1 MAFAFLGLGT
11 SVPGTVYDQA
21 DGRVIAESLCCRTD
35 EHATWLPAMYQG
47 TGIAKRHMVLPQ
59 SLVDDVLQGT
69 QDSGSVFL
77 PTGEA
82 DDRGPTTAQRMHVY
96 RAEAGPLATAAA
108 AAALRQADLSPE
120 ALTHLVTVSC
130 TGFHAPGFDQ
140 ELLHALGLSAEIQR
154 THIGFMGCHGALNG
168 LRVARAFTD
177 ADPDARVLVCAVELC
192 SLHYHYGWDPGKV
205 VANAIFAD
213 GAAAVIG
220 SSPATAPKNTWRL
233 VASGS
238 CVFPGTSA
246 AMSWTIGD
254 HGFEMTLSKQVPGLI
269 QTHLRPWLID
279 WLERQEMRLS
289 DIRSW
294 AIHPGGPR
302 ILGAVEEALDL
313 RPQQTAA
320 ARAVFAEYGNMSSPT
335 VLFILERMRREN
347 APRPCL
353 ALGFGP
359 GLAVEAALFE

>member
-1 MAFAFLGLGT
+1 MGFAFLGVGT
-11 SVPGTVYDQA
+11 SVPSTVYDQT

-35 EHATWLPAMYQG
+35 EHATWLPTMYQG
-47 TGIAKRHMVLPQ
+47 TGISKRHMVLPRC
-59 SLVDDVLQGT
+59 LVDDVLQGKK
-69 QDSGSVFL
+69 DSGSVFL

-82 DDRGPTTAQRMHVY
+82 DDRGPTTAQRIEVY
-96 RAEAGPLATAAA
+96 REEAGPLALAAT
-108 AAALRQADLSPE
+108 AAALRQAGMAPA
-120 ALTHLVTVSC
+120 ALTHIVTVSC

-140 ELLHALGLSAEIQR
+140 ELLHGLDLSTEIQR

-168 LRVARAFTD
+168 LRVARAFAD
-177 ADPDARVLVCAVELC
+177 ADPEARVLLCAAELC
-192 SLHYHYGWDPGKV
+192 SLHCHYRWDPGKV

-220 SSPATAPKNTWRL
+220 CSEQAVPINAWRL

-238 CVFPGTSA
+238 RVIPGTRD
-246 AMSWTIGD
+246 AMSWTVGN
-254 HGFEMTLSKQVPGLI
+254 HGFEMTLSKKVPSLI
-269 QTHLRPWLID
+269 EVHLRPWLID
-279 WLERQEMRLS
+279 WLDRQELRLA

-302 ILGAVEEALDL
+302 ILGAVEEALGL
-313 RPQQTAA
+313 HPEQTAT
-320 ARAVFAEYGNMSSPT
+320 ARAVFADYGNMSSPT
-335 VLFILERMRREN
+335 VLFILERMRREH